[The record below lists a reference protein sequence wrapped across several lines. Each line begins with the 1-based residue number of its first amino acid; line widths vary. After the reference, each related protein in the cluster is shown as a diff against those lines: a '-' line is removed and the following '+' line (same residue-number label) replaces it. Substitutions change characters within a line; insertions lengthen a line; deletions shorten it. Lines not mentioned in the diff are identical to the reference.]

1 METLVLVY
9 LPAHHIDAAA
19 FNRIERLIISPPA
32 RLARPASSSV
42 QSGAQQM
49 IIKTQPEQSGE
60 REEQRERERGSDK
73 QRHPDDWLIKGRV
86 ASHQA
91 CGSLNGHSASW
102 PKPSRPSHI
111 KRILYQSESRKING
125 ILRIISTAARQM
137 APWCSKLVAACRSAL
152 ILMICLLWQ
161 KY

>member
-9 LPAHHIDAAA
+9 LPAHHIDAVA

-60 REEQRERERGSDK
+60 GEGNKEREAET
-73 QRHPDDWLIKGRV
+73 P
-86 ASHQA
+86 
-91 CGSLNGHSASW
+91 
-102 PKPSRPSHI
+102 
-111 KRILYQSESRKING
+111 
-125 ILRIISTAARQM
+125 
-137 APWCSKLVAACRSAL
+137 
-152 ILMICLLWQ
+152 
-161 KY
+161 

>member
-32 RLARPASSSV
+32 RPARLARPASSSV

-60 REEQRERERGSDK
+60 REGQREKKRG
-73 QRHPDDWLIKGRV
+73 G
-86 ASHQA
+86 
-91 CGSLNGHSASW
+91 
-102 PKPSRPSHI
+102 
-111 KRILYQSESRKING
+111 
-125 ILRIISTAARQM
+125 
-137 APWCSKLVAACRSAL
+137 
-152 ILMICLLWQ
+152 
-161 KY
+161 